1 MSLVNLKCILN
12 ELRSCSCLSLQ
23 ILHIKNNK
31 TSGTVYNSRE
41 LEIKPEGSLKE
52 LLNEIVDRYTN
63 DKNGKLFDFT
73 DVTQYDGSTNEKV
86 IYKLGIQ
93 DDLIKEDYLKFTS
106 SLSNPDCECDA
117 MKFNQRAQAY
127 VIKGVITHDGE
138 NKDIKLVVLRNPI
151 TVLKHKFYWSNG
163 KFKKMDNKVISLTT
177 GIDVLIFDDNVY
189 MMTGAAEKLFN
200 IERSYKLHC
209 AGKLEKIKQAD
220 MIYDF
225 DGFEKI
231 AGGGHNPRKFL
242 AFRDSSFD
250 KLKDLNF
257 RRNIAERFR
266 IPLCGDK
273 FDTSETKNADKLIKL
288 LCKKGMIDPFNES
301 PMEVD
306 GSKTWK

>member
-1 MSLVNLKCILN
+1 MSLVKLKDILN
-12 ELRSCSCLSLQ
+12 NLRSCSCLSLQ
-23 ILHIKNNK
+23 ILHIKNSK
-31 TSGTVYNSRE
+31 ASGTIYNSRE
-41 LEIKPEGSLKE
+41 LEIKPEGSLKD
-52 LLNEIVDRYTN
+52 LLNEIVDRYIN
-63 DKNGKLFDFT
+63 DKNGKLFDFSE
-73 DVTQYDGSTNEKV
+73 VTQYDGSTNEKV
-86 IYKLGIQ
+86 IYKLGVQ
-93 DDLIKEDYLKFTS
+93 DDLIKEDYVKFTS
-106 SLSNPDCECDA
+106 SLSNPDCECNVTD
-117 MKFNQRAQAY
+117 FNQKAQAY
-127 VIKGVITHDGE
+127 VIKGVIAYNGE
-138 NKDIKLVVLRNPI
+138 NKDVKLVVLRNPI

-177 GIDVLIFDDNVY
+177 SIDVLIFDKNVY
-189 MMTGAAEKLFN
+189 MMTGAGEKLFN

-209 AGKLEKIKQAD
+209 VEKLKKIKESD

-231 AGGGHNPRKFL
+231 AESGHNPRRFL

-250 KLKDLNF
+250 KLKDLDF
-257 RRNIAERFR
+257 RRNMAEKFG
-266 IPLCGDK
+266 IPLSGDK